1 MDGLSQT
8 GGGSKFEL
16 SDIGDYRSAD
26 DIFVIAGASIFAL
39 LLLTIAARIGGLGG
53 IPLNTY
59 FDAFGLEGILSNAMI
74 LIILI
79 QIARYLYSTL
89 YTSSGKAW
97 SPFIF
102 LCFVL
107 IAQAGFDLFF
117 YYGVINVVPQGVN
130 DMVDVLRAYS
140 KQTTLNTMGSHAV
153 LILVAALTAMV
164 MCDMSL
170 VTRLLTGA
178 VVLLLFPFVLS
189 IVTKK
194 PAPPPPPPQPPKEQ
208 MTDYRGFSL

>member
-39 LLLTIAARIGGLGG
+39 LLLTIVARIGGLGG
-53 IPLNTY
+53 LPLNTY

-89 YTSSGKAW
+89 YSSSGKAW
-97 SPFIF
+97 SPIVF

-107 IAQAGFDLFF
+107 IAQAAYDLFF

-140 KQTTLNTMGSHAV
+140 KQSTLNTMGAHAV
-153 LILVAALTAMV
+153 LILVTALTAMI

-178 VVLLLFPFVLS
+178 VILSLFPFVLS

-194 PAPPPPPPQPPKEQ
+194 PAPPPPPPQPPKEE
-208 MTDYRGFSL
+208 MRDYRGFSL